1 MVKNILVPI
10 DGSKTAGKA
19 LEYAV
24 DLAKQTGSTI
34 VLLSVIDKSLYYGA
48 PTIPSLSSPTHL
60 LENLEDYLRQTAEA
74 YVAEAEGQCRSK
86 GVESKK
92 IVRAGHP
99 VEEII
104 KAAEDSKADLIVMGS
119 HGKSALGAALLGS
132 ITIGLIHRETKFPVL
147 VVRR

>member
-1 MVKNILVPI
+1 MIRTILVPI
-10 DGSKTAGKA
+10 DGSKTARKA

-34 VLLSVIDKSLYYGA
+34 ILLSVIDKSPYYA
-48 PTIPSLSSPTHL
+48 AETVPPVLTPAYL
-60 LENLEDYLRQTAEA
+60 LENLEDYFRQTAEA
-74 YVAEAEGQCRSK
+74 YVTEAEGLCK
-86 GVESKK
+86 TKEVVSKK
-92 IVRAGHP
+92 FIKTGHP

-104 KAAEDSKADLIVMGS
+104 KVAESSKVDLIVMGS

-132 ITIGLIHRETKFPVL
+132 VTLGIIHRETKFPVL